1 MIAEDMI
8 AYMES
13 VGLGRRHE
21 TLFTPADQ
29 GAYDGRPLVM
39 VAEESRSSAGP
50 DVTADVDR
58 ATVTLTFAGVYGQV
72 GEKEVYELAFKT
84 YMRFRL
90 LLHETI
96 NGTEY
101 LCIQAAHPPS
111 HDGLADGR
119 TIYSVTLEVYRAL
132 AEVE

>member
-8 AYMES
+8 SYMES

-21 TLFTPADQ
+21 TLFTAADQ
-29 GAYDGRPLVM
+29 GAYENRPLVM
-39 VAEESRSSAGP
+39 VAEEQRSSSSP
-50 DVTADVDR
+50 DVTADADR
-58 ATVTLTFAGVYGQV
+58 ATVTLTFAGTYGQV
-72 GEKEVYELAFKT
+72 GEKAVYELAYRS

-101 LCIQAAHPPS
+101 LCIQAVHPPS
-111 HDGLADGR
+111 HEGLADGR